1 MSFVTIILAA
11 AAAVVSPATPEP
23 AAAPAKPMTAQQQ
36 FDAASAAQL
45 EGRCD
50 DAIKGFE
57 ALEQRPAAMKNEK
70 VLATIRVRKGACLA
84 AVGRTEEASAV
95 IAPALVVLSEN
106 SPVERGDIARA
117 RMALGKIAY
126 LEFDYASAER
136 EFAKAKSLLP
146 ENEQVDSL
154 VWLAQATMFDP
165 DPKSIAYAE
174 EATRIAQSAA
184 PVTKRNMA
192 DLQTLHARALL
203 NHGRT
208 AEAFAELKKALA
220 AKGGLTLRVSI
231 ADVVTRSDLA
241 LAAMLNNDRDAA
253 RQYLAYTGAG
263 RFEKSPFA
271 TAAEMAPPACGGPGN
286 LQSDDLAVVEFSVKD
301 DGSIGYAAPIYVS
314 RNGPG
319 AAEFARAVYGWSW
332 RPADVKNIP
341 ALFRFATRVELR
353 CSTADE
359 RPDAALV
366 LNAELESWLAE
377 RKASPLPETN
387 SETSRVNLA
396 RAELART
403 AAEAN
408 SPGRIPALLA
418 LAASPLVSLEEQQK
432 LLVQARD
439 IATLAGA
446 PVGARTLMEIR
457 LVEYSGG
464 RWADGG
470 RKRKM
475 LRALLAR
482 PEIAADLHAAATL
495 RLLVAEAAYHSP
507 APPDAEEIVAAVA
520 NDTRLPAGDPI
531 KTAAFA
537 RLASLQAKAGNI
549 DAARQS
555 YEKTGLSA
563 QQCALVDAQPSMK
576 KSGASSS
583 DFPMEALRWGFEGWV
598 RVEFDILPDGKTGGQ
613 RAIVAYPP
621 LVFRD
626 AAVGILRDTRY
637 EQSYRPAGTLG
648 CGGARQNINFRIPH

>member
-1 MSFVTIILAA
+1 MSFVIIALAA
-11 AAAVVSPATPEP
+11 AAVSASP
-23 AAAPAKPMTAQQQ
+23 AAPAPSAEPAKLLTAQEQ
-36 FDAASAAQL
+36 FDAASVAQV

-50 DAIKGFE
+50 DAIRGFE
-57 ALEQRPAAMKNEK
+57 ALEQRPAVMKNEK
-70 VLATIRVRKGACLA
+70 VLATIHARKGACLA
-84 AVGRTEEASAV
+84 ALGRTEEASAV
-95 IAPALVVLSEN
+95 IVSALAVLSEN
-106 SPVERGDIARA
+106 NAVERGDIARA
-117 RMALGKIAY
+117 RTALGKIAY
-126 LEFDYASAER
+126 LSFDYASAER
-136 EFAKAKSLLP
+136 EFVKAKSLLP
-146 ENEQVDSL
+146 ENEQFDSL
-154 VWLAQATMFDP
+154 VWLARATMFDP

-174 EATRIAQSAA
+174 AASKIAQSAVT
-184 PVTKRNMA
+184 VTKSEMA

-208 AEAFAELKKALA
+208 AEAYAELKKALA
-220 AKGGLTLRVSI
+220 AKGGLTLRVGI

-263 RFEKSPFA
+263 RFKKSPFA
-271 TAAEMAPPACGGPGN
+271 TAAEMAPPACGGAGN
-286 LQSDDLAVVEFSVKD
+286 LQPDDLAVVEFSVRD

-332 RPADVKNIP
+332 RQEDVKDIP

-359 RPDAALV
+359 RPDAAVV
-366 LNAELESWLAE
+366 LNEELESWLAE
-377 RKASPLPETN
+377 HKALRLPEAN
-387 SETSRVNLA
+387 SETARVNFA

-418 LAASPLVSLEEQQK
+418 LVASPLVSLEEQQK

-446 PVGARTLMEIR
+446 PIGIRTLMEIR
-457 LVEYSGG
+457 LVGYSGS

-470 RKRKM
+470 RRRKM
-475 LRALLAR
+475 LRALLNQ
-482 PEIAADLHAAATL
+482 PEIAADPHTASTL
-495 RLLVAEAAYHSP
+495 RLLIAEAVYHSP

-520 NDTRLPAGDPI
+520 NDTRLPPGDPI

-537 RLASLQAKAGNI
+537 RLASLQAKTGNI
-549 DAARQS
+549 EAARQS

-576 KSGASSS
+576 RSGASSS

-598 RVEFDILPDGKTGGQ
+598 RVEFDILPNGTTGSQ

-626 AAVGILRDTRY
+626 AAVGILKDTRY
-637 EQSYRPAGTLG
+637 EQSYRPSGTLG
-648 CGGARQNINFRIPH
+648 CGGARQNINFRIPY